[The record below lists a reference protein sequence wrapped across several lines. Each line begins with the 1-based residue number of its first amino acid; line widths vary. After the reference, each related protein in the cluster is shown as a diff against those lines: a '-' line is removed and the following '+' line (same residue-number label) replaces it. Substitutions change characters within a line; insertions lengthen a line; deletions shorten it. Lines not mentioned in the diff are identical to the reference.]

1 MENKRKEKKKTE
13 IIIVRCTPDEKEKI
27 KINAGLSHLTIT
39 DYVLSKALEKNIKT
53 AFDHELITTL
63 LQLKADMARCG
74 NLFKISLDHGYS
86 GASKEYLNA
95 LNSVH
100 EVSEKIGQI
109 LEEKLK

>member
-13 IIIVRCTPDEKEKI
+13 TIIVRCTPAEKEKI
-27 KINAGLSHLTIT
+27 RTNAGLSQLTIT
-39 DYVLSKALEKNIKT
+39 DYVLSKALEKDIKT
-53 AFDHELITTL
+53 PFDHELITTL

-86 GASKEYLNA
+86 GAPKEYINA

-100 EVSEKIGQI
+100 EVSEKIGKI
-109 LEEKLK
+109 LDEKIK